1 MPIEKESEDMAGRGI
16 TANPE
21 AVRTLGGNVKEQAT
35 LYKNEVN
42 KIYAAVDEL
51 KTGWQGTDNQSYVN
65 KVNEY
70 RETITNL
77 GNAIED
83 YGTFL
88 TATANELQ
96 RTQDEIASA
105 AGRL

>member
-1 MPIEKESEDMAGRGI
+1 MAGSGI

-21 AVRTLGGNVKEQAT
+21 TVRSLGSNVTEQAT

-42 KIYAAVDEL
+42 TIYNAIEEL
-51 KTGWQGTDNQSYVN
+51 RTGWQGADNQSYVN

-70 RETITNL
+70 KETITNL